1 MQAGESYV
9 GVGPKKYFNFCF
21 FKFFLLKEKKKSSW
35 LLGAKER
42 VENAGVMGYGR
53 GGGGA
58 EKEKSSA
65 KADFVVLDEV
75 AGPGMCFLSLP
86 IARFLCDSP

>member
-1 MQAGESYV
+1 
-9 GVGPKKYFNFCF
+9 
-21 FKFFLLKEKKKSSW
+21 
-35 LLGAKER
+35 
-42 VENAGVMGYGR
+42 MGYGR

-58 EKEKSSA
+58 ENEKSSA

-86 IARFLCDSP
+86 LAPFLCDKSVIKTLDVQMMRRNEL